1 MILTYKYKLLPT
13 KEQHRKLEMMLNL
26 TRSLYNAALEER
38 ISAYK
43 NGKIHISKIDQFK
56 SLTIIREDKELGYS
70 ELPACLGRFP
80 LEKVDEAM
88 KGFFSRAK
96 KKAGKA
102 GFPRFRSKS
111 RFKTFGLTE
120 WNGVRIEGKKLY
132 IKGMGRGFRI
142 NMHRSLPDG
151 VRAPLKKKPSETQEE
166 FQVRQEN
173 DKSPKF
179 VGCSVS
185 QEGDKWFVCIQIS
198 MPDVEKVEETEET
211 RRAFDW
217 GRENTFTSDR
227 GETIP
232 TVRIGKRYAKKI
244 RRLRRVVARCVK
256 GSNGRK
262 ESVKTLGRATR
273 KEANAR
279 NTLTHQTACKVV
291 DIAPYTAL
299 EKLKVKNMTK
309 SARGTVDK
317 PGKNVKQKS
326 GLNRSI
332 LDGAPAK
339 LRKYVSYKAERAGGE
354 GKEFDPRYTSQD
366 CANCKKRVKKTLK
379 ERQYECDCGW
389 NVHRDVNAA
398 CNGYKRSFRCDAPLV
413 CDFRNR
419 GVVTP
424 RDGPIRLN
432 HPDGDLNHL
441 QGVVVPEASVSN

>member
-1 MILTYKYKLLPT
+1 MIITYKYRLLPT
-13 KEQHRKLEMMLNL
+13 KEQHRKLEAVLNL
-26 TRSLYNAALEER
+26 SRKLYNAALEEH
-38 ISAYK
+38 IHAYK
-43 NGKIHISKIDQFK
+43 NGKINISKIDQFK
-56 SLTIIREDKELGYS
+56 SLTVIRADKELGYS

-102 GFPRFRSKS
+102 GFTRFRSKN

-120 WNGVRIEGKKLY
+120 WNGVRVDGKKLY

-142 NMHRSLPDG
+142 NMHRPLPDG
-151 VRAPLKKKPSETQEE
+151 VKPPLNKKPNETQEE

-217 GRENTFTSDR
+217 GRENTVTSDR

-232 TVRIGKRYAKKI
+232 TVRIGKKYAKKI
-244 RRLRRVVARCVK
+244 RRLRRAVARCVK

-262 ESVKTLGRATR
+262 KSVKTLGRTTR

-279 NTLTHQTACKVV
+279 NTLTHQIACNVV
-291 DIAPYTAL
+291 KIAPYTSL
-299 EKLKVKNMTK
+299 EKLQVKNMTK
-309 SARGTVDK
+309 SAKGTVDK
-317 PGKNVKQKS
+317 PGKNVKQKA

-339 LRKYVSYKAERAGGE
+339 LRKYVSYKAERSGGG

-366 CANCKKRVKKTLK
+366 CANCDKRVKKTLK

-389 NVHRDVNAA
+389 NVHRDVNAT
-398 CNGYKRSFRCDAPLV
+398 CNGYKRSFQCDALLV
-413 CDFRNR
+413 RNFRNR

-424 RDGPIRLN
+424 RDGPTRFN
-432 HPDGDLNHL
+432 HPDGNLNNS
-441 QGVVVPEASVSN
+441 QGVVVPETSVPN